1 MVGGSCGD
9 DGSAVKVG
17 MLEMDGFISP
27 VVSSL
32 GGIVRSARGGPCG
45 GSVSSDGI

>member
-1 MVGGSCGD
+1 MGGSCGD
-9 DGSAVKVG
+9 DGSTIDVG
-17 MLEMDGFISP
+17 MLRMDGSISP